1 MFRFIKNIKRGISYF
16 KQGYKSND
24 WDWGYL
30 MEDLIFKLKRMERTI
45 RNNQLIV
52 EADAVG
58 DEIKEVYELLD
69 KVKEED
75 YEFDDYENTQAYD
88 RALQDDLCKA
98 FRLIEKNIRR
108 WWD

>member
-1 MFRFIKNIKRGISYF
+1 MSRFIKNIKRGISYF

-69 KVKEED
+69 KVKEEEIIKFWSFSL
-75 YEFDDYENTQAYD
+75 YYTLLAAYCGYTYCL
-88 RALQDDLCKA
+88 AK
-98 FRLIEKNIRR
+98 IK
-108 WWD
+108 